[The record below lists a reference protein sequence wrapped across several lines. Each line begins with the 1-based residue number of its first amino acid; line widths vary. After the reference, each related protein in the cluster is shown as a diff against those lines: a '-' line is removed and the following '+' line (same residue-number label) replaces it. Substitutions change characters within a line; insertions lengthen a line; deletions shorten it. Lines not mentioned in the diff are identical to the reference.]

1 MEGNLSQYQEIGEW
15 KTRTQ
20 QRGKR
25 SHPGNLSH
33 PSVRAP
39 SKAATHTEPPGLSH
53 LLLLNVPGLLTSG
66 PAMDSLGY
74 GSPVA
79 HCHSACT
86 VSTVRSTSRMAA
98 PCRMPVI
105 QDAWLCGSCRAHIFV
120 SSWHPSIKAP
130 PLLPPICLSSLRHQ
144 PKDKLPSGFRPFL
157 NS

>member
-25 SHPGNLSH
+25 SHPGNSSH

-39 SKAATHTEPPGLSH
+39 SKAATRTEPPGLPH
-53 LLLLNVPGLLTSG
+53 LLLLNIPGLLTSG
-66 PAMDSLGY
+66 PAIDSLGY

-79 HCHSACT
+79 HCPSACT
-86 VSTVRSTSRMAA
+86 VSTVRSTSQMASA
-98 PCRMPVI
+98 FLNASDPGCLALRVLSCPR
-105 QDAWLCGSCRAHIFV
+105 LCV
-120 SSWHPSIKAP
+120 SIKAP
-130 PLLPPICLSSLRHQ
+130 PLLPLICLSSLRHQ

-157 NS
+157 NP